1 MFHWFQVNIGLALAI
16 LRGLAKDDVRT
27 GAWEQKKV
35 GNAKVGMGMVM
46 VFWWS
51 GSLTFLSVE
60 ELVYCSDDEGG
71 GCSDGNDD
79 YDLGNE
85 NECEAQEIQV
95 KNLFLDLG
103 ESLVGKTCGF
113 LGLGK
118 IGLATARRQSK
129 KHEK

>member
-1 MFHWFQVNIGLALAI
+1 M
-16 LRGLAKDDVRT
+16 
-27 GAWEQKKV
+27 
-35 GNAKVGMGMVM
+35 
-46 VFWWS
+46 
-51 GSLTFLSVE
+51 SVE
-60 ELVYCSDDEGG
+60 ELVYCSDDEVG

-85 NECEAQEIQV
+85 NECEDQEIQV